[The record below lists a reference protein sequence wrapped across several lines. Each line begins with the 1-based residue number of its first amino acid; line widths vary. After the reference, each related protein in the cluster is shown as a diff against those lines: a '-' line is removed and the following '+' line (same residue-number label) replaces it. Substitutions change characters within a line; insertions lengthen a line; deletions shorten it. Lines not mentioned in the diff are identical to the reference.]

1 MAEFEPSEQFASF
14 FFLAIDHAFASIE
27 DEIGP
32 LIPFVMFVDRA
43 GDRTLQRFVAEQLE
57 EAVEQAHGFI
67 LENQSAWQMYALA
80 WDGFI
85 TIEGKRTDGT
95 RPPGRD
101 SAGTGSCPAPA
112 RAQRRKIVARA
123 ACSALAP
130 TGAGIVVF
138 APCRT
143 TCTRSFGELVATTI
157 LRSGKR

>member
-85 TIEGKRTDGT
+85 TIEGKRTDGLFIEAGE
-95 RPPGRD
+95 RGD
-101 SAGTGSCPAPA
+101 SDAVLFCQRYVPAA
-112 RAQRRKIVARA
+112 KKFFRTTKAQRIGN
-123 ACSALAP
+123 P
-130 TGAGIVVF
+130 GVVER
-138 APCRT
+138 PKSRL
-143 TCTRSFGELVATTI
+143 EVVV
-157 LRSGKR
+157 